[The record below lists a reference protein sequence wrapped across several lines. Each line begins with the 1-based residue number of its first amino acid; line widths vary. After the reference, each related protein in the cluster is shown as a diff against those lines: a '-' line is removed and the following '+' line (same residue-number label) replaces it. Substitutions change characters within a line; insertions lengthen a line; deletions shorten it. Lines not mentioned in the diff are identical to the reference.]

1 MIRLRTA
8 VKKAWERLRG
18 QTMTEYVLIIAAVA
32 IAGYVAYE
40 ALEGGINNVITSV
53 TNTLK
58 GA

>member
-1 MIRLRTA
+1 
-8 VKKAWERLRG
+8 
-18 QTMTEYVLIIAAVA
+18 MTEYVLIIAAVA